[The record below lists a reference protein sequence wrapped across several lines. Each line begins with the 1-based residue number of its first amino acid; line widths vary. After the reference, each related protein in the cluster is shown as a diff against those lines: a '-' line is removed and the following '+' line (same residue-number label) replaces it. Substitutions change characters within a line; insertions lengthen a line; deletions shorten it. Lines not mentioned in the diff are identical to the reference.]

1 MESSIGLWTLTPF
14 GVDRG
19 AEDIILLLLLVLL
32 LLPAFMQMWVGSLL
46 PRSVDALLYN
56 RGHIFFRNLVH
67 RVSIGTYALL
77 GGLQRHLL
85 VGVTSFLLL
94 RYYADFSS
102 SELWTT
108 LSQVGLLALCSLIL
122 SGLYL
127 GLNRLLSGIY
137 LDSTFYLHWMR
148 HYSIL
153 EWLWP
158 LPLYLSSLM
167 LLAGVWQ
174 DVALWLTVAVI
185 LLWRL
190 ALIVPTARWLGEAG
204 VTPLLISLYLCSQEV
219 APLAYLIGF
228 GMLIL

>member
-1 MESSIGLWTLTPF
+1 MESSVGLWALTPF

-19 AEDIILLLLLVLL
+19 AEDIILLLLLILL
-32 LLPAFMQMWVGSLL
+32 LLPALMQMWVGSLL
-46 PRSVDALLYN
+46 SRSVDALLYN
-56 RGHIFFRNLVH
+56 RGHIFFRSLVH
-67 RVSIGTYALL
+67 RVSVGTYAIL

-85 VGVTSFLLL
+85 VGVTGYLLL
-94 RYYADFSS
+94 RYYAGLPSG
-102 SELWTT
+102 ELWTT

-127 GLNRLLSGIY
+127 GINR
-137 LDSTFYLHWMR
+137 
-148 HYSIL
+148 
-153 EWLWP
+153 
-158 LPLYLSSLM
+158 

-174 DVALWLTVAVI
+174 GGALWLTISVI

-190 ALIVPTARWLGEAG
+190 AIIVPTARWLGEAG
-204 VTPLLISLYLCSQEV
+204 VTPLLISLYLCNQEM

>member
-14 GVDRG
+14 WVDRG

-32 LLPAFMQMWVGSLL
+32 LLPAFMQMCFGSLL

-94 RYYADFSS
+94 RYYADFPS

-127 GLNRLLSGIY
+127 GLNRLLAGIY
-137 LDSTFYLHWMR
+137 LDSTFYLHWVR

>member
-46 PRSVDALLYN
+46 PRSVDALLYD

-67 RVSIGTYALL
+67 RVSVGTYALL

-85 VGVTSFLLL
+85 VGVTSYLLL
-94 RYYADFSS
+94 RYYVDLPS
-102 SELWTT
+102 SEFWTT
-108 LSQVGLLALCSLIL
+108 LSQVGLLSLCSLIL

-127 GLNRLLSGIY
+127 GINRLLVEIY
-137 LDSTFYLHWMR
+137 LDSDFYLHWVR

-174 DVALWLTVAVI
+174 GVALWLMIAVI
-185 LLWRL
+185 FLWRL
-190 ALIVPTARWLGEAG
+190 AIIVPTARWLGEAG
-204 VTPLLISLYLCSQEV
+204 MTPLLISLYLCSQEV

>member
-46 PRSVDALLYN
+46 PRSVDALLYD

-67 RVSIGTYALL
+67 RVSVGTYALL

-85 VGVTSFLLL
+85 VGVTSYLLL
-94 RYYADFSS
+94 RYYADLPS
-102 SELWTT
+102 SEFWTT
-108 LSQVGLLALCSLIL
+108 RSQVGLLSLCSLIL

-127 GLNRLLSGIY
+127 GINRLLVGIY
-137 LDSTFYLHWMR
+137 LDTDFYLHWVR

-174 DVALWLTVAVI
+174 GVALWLMIAVI
-185 LLWRL
+185 FLWRL
-190 ALIVPTARWLGEAG
+190 AIIVPTARWLGEAG
-204 VTPLLISLYLCSQEV
+204 MTPLLISLYLCSQEV

>member
-137 LDSTFYLHWMR
+137 LDSTFYLHWVR

-219 APLAYLIGF
+219 APLASLIGF

>member
-1 MESSIGLWTLTPF
+1 MESSVGLWTLPPF

-32 LLPAFMQMWVGSLL
+32 LLPALMQMWVGSLL
-46 PRSVDALLYN
+46 SRSVDALLYN

-67 RVSIGTYALL
+67 RVSVGTYALL

-85 VGVTSFLLL
+85 VGVTSYLLWH
-94 RYYADFSS
+94 YYADLPSG
-102 SELWTT
+102 ELWTT
-108 LSQVGLLALCSLIL
+108 LSQVGLLSLCSLIL

-127 GLNRLLSGIY
+127 GINRLLVGIY
-137 LDSTFYLHWMR
+137 LDSAFYLHWVR

-158 LPLYLSSLM
+158 LPLYLSSLL
-167 LLAGVWQ
+167 LLAGVWPG
-174 DVALWLTVAVI
+174 VALWLTVAVI

-190 ALIVPTARWLGEAG
+190 AIIVPTARWLGEAG

-219 APLAYLIGF
+219 APLAYLVGF